1 VSSIHRWFG
10 APWFAGALAGMYA
23 LGCTRDVCS
32 GLVAGDALE
41 IRIDGPAP
49 PNGATPTEC
58 DSRLGLEVGAKLE
71 ATVAEGGPGGCGTA
85 IGPLELPFS
94 AFEARF
100 NIERSR
106 NGRFYTFVSANDT
119 SGEGCTGELDFRLYN
134 VEPEE
139 LRDVATGTMGVLYR
153 PGLNEPSSC
162 PAACDTG
169 YLVTLKRVE

>member
-1 VSSIHRWFG
+1 VKSWTLIFG
-10 APWFAGALAGMYA
+10 LTGGTCLV
-23 LGCTRDVCS
+23 GCITEICS
-32 GLVAGDALE
+32 GLVVGDKLDITIE
-41 IRIDGPAP
+41 GVAP
-49 PNGATPTEC
+49 PVAGTPLMGC
-58 DSRLGLEVGAKLE
+58 DSRLGLEVGAELR
-71 ATVAEGGPGGCGTA
+71 AMIAETRPDGCGTA
-85 IGPLELPFS
+85 VGPVDVPLSVFGMQ
-94 AFEARF
+94 F
-100 NIERSR
+100 NVERSR
-106 NGRFYTFVSANDT
+106 NGSRPRDYPFVSAADT